1 MREWKRSGKFNRHH
15 LKPRSRGGDSLES
28 NLLTMDTNRHD
39 AWHLLFS
46 NLTITEII
54 ELLERVAKMK
64 RRQKRRWQN
73 N

>member
-1 MREWKRSGKFNRHH
+1 MKEWKRSGKFNRHH
-15 LKPRSRGGDSLES
+15 IKPRSRGGDSLES

-64 RRQKRRWQN
+64 RRIKRRLKIR
-73 N
+73 